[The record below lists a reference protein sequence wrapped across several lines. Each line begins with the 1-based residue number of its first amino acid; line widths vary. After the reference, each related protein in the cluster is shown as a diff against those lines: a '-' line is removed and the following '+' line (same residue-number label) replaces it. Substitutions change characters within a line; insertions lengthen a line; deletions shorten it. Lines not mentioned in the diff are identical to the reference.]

1 MTAKKY
7 FSRLKSIDQLIQ
19 IGETGRP
26 KELAEKLKMSERMI
40 YRYIQN
46 LKDLGAPLEYDLERR
61 SYIYTSKVSLKV
73 EIAYE
78 KKATRSSRKK

>member
-7 FSRLKSIDQLIQ
+7 FSRLKNLDQLIQ
-19 IGETGRP
+19 DEGTGRP
-26 KELAEKLKMSERMI
+26 KELAEKLNMSERMI

-46 LKDLGAPLEYDLERR
+46 LKDLGAPLEYDAEKR
-61 SYIYTSKVSLKV
+61 SYVYTSNVSLKV

-78 KKATRSSRKK
+78 QKQRPRKK